1 MDGFQRV
8 PSDPTAGEDF
18 SPVSR
23 KATGAALTHRREA
36 VAELPLVQISV
47 LVAIISCKTPER
59 RSG

>member
-1 MDGFQRV
+1 MAFKGRPQIRPWGRTF
-8 PSDPTAGEDF
+8 PPM
-18 SPVSR
+18 SR
-23 KATGAALTHRREA
+23 KATGAAATHRRKA